1 MPGDGCPQG
10 LPILYE
16 VTDHN
21 QKKRNEVLAMVY
33 VTVKQLPIY
42 HQMTLEEFLFQS
54 FNTNPMIHCSAGNTR
69 TCVYE
74 STPRNLADGV
84 DVYDLIRKL
93 QAFNNSVKPLFD
105 VKRTELYTTFYIPK
119 KSKGL
124 RRIDAP
130 KPELMDALRRLKT
143 LFEVDFRVLYHTS
156 AFAYVKG
163 RCTVDAVRRHQNN
176 ESRWFGKFDLSNFFG
191 STTLDFVMQQ
201 MGMIFP
207 FSEVMKHKQGRE
219 ALERALE
226 LAFLNGGL
234 PQGTPI
240 SPLITNLM
248 MIPIDHKLANTLHD
262 YEHQNYVYTRY
273 ADDFMISSRYEFDIN
288 QISNLIVGVLAEFN
302 APFEL
307 NREKTRYG
315 SSAGRNYWLGVVL
328 NNSNQVTVG
337 NKRKRQFQCMLHNY
351 ILDRRNGIAWDK
363 HDLQV
368 MYGHYNYF
376 RMVEKGSIDGII
388 RHIDE
393 KMSSNVLAYI
403 REDLR
408 CA

>member
-1 MPGDGCPQG
+1 
-10 LPILYE
+10 
-16 VTDHN
+16 
-21 QKKRNEVLAMVY
+21 MVY

-42 HQMTLEEFLFQS
+42 HQMTLEEFLYQS
-54 FNTNPMIHCSAGNTR
+54 YSTNPVIHCSAGNTR
-69 TCVYE
+69 TCMYE
-74 STPRNLADGV
+74 NTPRNLADRI
-84 DVYDLIRKL
+84 DVFELIRKL
-93 QAFNNSVKPLFD
+93 QEFNKAYKHLAMA
-105 VKRTELYTTFYIPK
+105 KRPDLYTTFYIPK

-130 KPELMDALRRLKT
+130 KPELMGALRQLKT
-143 LFEVDFRVLYHTS
+143 IFEVDFRALYHTS

-201 MGMIFP
+201 LGMIFP
-207 FSEVMKHKQGRE
+207 FSEVVKYKQGYAE
-219 ALERALE
+219 LVSALE

-262 YEHQNYVYTRY
+262 YDRQKYIYTRY
-273 ADDFMISSRYEFDIN
+273 ADDFMISSRYGFDVN
-288 QISNLIVGVLAEFN
+288 KISDLIISVLGEFN
-302 APFEL
+302 APFAL
-307 NREKTRYG
+307 NRAKTRYG
-315 SSAGRNYWLGVVL
+315 SSAGENWNLGVML
-328 NNSNQVTVG
+328 NKDNQITIG
-337 NKRKRQFQCMLHNY
+337 NKRKRQFQCMLHSY

-376 RMVEKGSIDGII
+376 RMVEKTSIDGII

-403 REDLR
+403 REDLK
-408 CA
+408 AA